1 VTRLLALFW
10 VLLALLAPSSALAD
24 GARPAHAEAPL
35 VEPNATNPRD
45 APLVFE
51 PTSAKI
57 PKVPDEYTT
66 RDLGWLRISFPP
78 AAHERV
84 EPLIRDADDVKARLA
99 EVLGQPVLSH
109 VDVRVA
115 RTAEEMVTLAPVN
128 IPPPPYASGVA
139 YNGLHL
145 VLLTLSSPDPGSD
158 APDLEEVFRHEMVH
172 VALEDAVLD
181 HHVPL
186 WFNEGLAI
194 HESGEL
200 PLKRT
205 KTLWDATLSKS
216 IIPLAQLDQGFPRD
230 RFEVNIAYAESGDFV
245 RFLLRD
251 ADRAR
256 FGSMIE
262 RVRNG
267 QPFERALTDAY
278 ATDLRKLEYQWRE
291 ELAKKYTYLPLLT
304 GGSLLWVIVL
314 GAMVV
319 GYVKRRRRAKA
330 TLARWEREEAAL
342 DAAVAEAQE
351 TDSLPIVVDAAASA
365 AIQASGLPKIEHDG
379 SWYTVH

>member
-1 VTRLLALFW
+1 MKRLLTLFW
-10 VLLALLAPSSALAD
+10 VLVALLGSLPAFGAD
-24 GARPAHAEAPL
+24 GARPTRVEAPAP
-35 VEPNATNPRD
+35 VVTNPRD
-45 APLVFE
+45 APLVLE
-51 PTSAKI
+51 PSSVRI
-57 PKVPDEYTT
+57 PNVPDEYAT
-66 RDLGWLRISFPP
+66 RDLGWLRISYPP
-78 AAHERV
+78 AAQARV
-84 EPLIRDADDVKARLA
+84 DPLIQEADDVKTRLA
-99 EVLGQPVLSH
+99 EVLGQPVLH
-109 VDVRVA
+109 RVDVRVA
-115 RTAEEMVTLAPVN
+115 RTAEEMATLAPADL
-128 IPPPPYASGVA
+128 PPPPYASGVA

-145 VLLTLSSPDPGSD
+145 VLLTLSSPDPGAD
-158 APDLEEVFRHEMVH
+158 APDLQEVFRHEMVH
-172 VALEDAVLD
+172 VALEDAVLG

-194 HESGEL
+194 HQSGEL

-205 KTLWDATLSKS
+205 KTLWDATLSKTVM
-216 IIPLAQLDQGFPRD
+216 PLAELDQAFPRD

-278 ATDLRKLEYQWRE
+278 GTDLRKLEYQWRE
-291 ELAKKYTYLPLLT
+291 ELAKKYTYLPVLT

-319 GYVKRRRRAKA
+319 GYVKKRRRAKA
-330 TLARWEREEAAL
+330 TLARWEKEEAAL
-342 DAAVAEAQE
+342 DAAITEAHEAES
-351 TDSLPIVVDAAASA
+351 TPLVVDAAASA
-365 AIQASGLPKIEHDG
+365 AIQASGLPKVEHDG